1 MNPARRTCARTAV
14 SVMRDGTPSSRQNAL
29 SSHLCATTRV
39 TLVITLVWFKVATY
53 LYVYIIFRDIVGS
66 ASVR

>member
-1 MNPARRTCARTAV
+1 M
-14 SVMRDGTPSSRQNAL
+14 
-29 SSHLCATTRV
+29 CATTRV
-39 TLVITLVWFKVATY
+39 TLVITLVSFKVATY